1 MAGSSLSFD
10 DWIQS
15 TLTFT
20 LQSGTYSVPGA
31 NIKSLDLRLK
41 YWGFSGDITFLVMC
55 NQVADGL
62 NSSFIGNTLIKV
74 ALSVQVAN
82 AGSMTQSLVP
92 ITLNGIVS
100 CKEYTEYSN
109 ISANTS
115 GNFIAYRLYSC
126 TFVDPAYYYWS
137 QHYLINLYVNGTF
150 SSIINAQVNSDIKL
164 SLNWSFLTTSQAQI
178 LVSAGVNG
186 KDNAS
191 FYDFLLW
198 LVDQNNGY
206 FYYNYSTQEYC
217 IVGALPAA
225 TTTVICNSVPIKN
238 YKILLPK
245 VQRATLTLMNSN
257 AQSPKTQTVT
267 NANAATPIVRD
278 VVVNTPTA
286 SVFTNAVQLE
296 TDTYFQSLPSIEW
309 CYKELP
315 IVLMMPG
322 TVAAFTTPDWST
334 GAYLQGKSFSI
345 KEVRLTAFSN
355 VEDVTLSN
363 GGTYAGFT
371 VTLTMT
377 GQAGAVSRPM
387 LPDYAWPTYPIEIE
401 GIVYSDQGE
410 ATSATYAYVTNSTTS
425 LNYYQVQIPLWQ
437 NLIVSVP
444 YQPSNLNGQ
453 FYFPPYK
460 GQQVMLSIGLYDS
473 NIISYLD
480 WRTYS
485 ILPTTGQGN
494 QLVFGQSSTSMT
506 SINHTYSGSTP
517 QFNINRVLG
526 EDTEIITLG
535 EGCIILQTKENS

>member
-1 MAGSSLSFD
+1 
-10 DWIQS
+10 
-15 TLTFT
+15 
-20 LQSGTYSVPGA
+20 
-31 NIKSLDLRLK
+31 
-41 YWGFSGDITFLVMC
+41 
-55 NQVADGL
+55 
-62 NSSFIGNTLIKV
+62 
-74 ALSVQVAN
+74 
-82 AGSMTQSLVP
+82 
-92 ITLNGIVS
+92 
-100 CKEYTEYSN
+100 
-109 ISANTS
+109 
-115 GNFIAYRLYSC
+115 
-126 TFVDPAYYYWS
+126 
-137 QHYLINLYVNGTF
+137 
-150 SSIINAQVNSDIKL
+150 
-164 SLNWSFLTTSQAQI
+164 
-178 LVSAGVNG
+178 
-186 KDNAS
+186 
-191 FYDFLLW
+191 
-198 LVDQNNGY
+198 
-206 FYYNYSTQEYC
+206 
-217 IVGALPAA
+217 
-225 TTTVICNSVPIKN
+225 
-238 YKILLPK
+238 
-245 VQRATLTLMNSN
+245 
-257 AQSPKTQTVT
+257 
-267 NANAATPIVRD
+267 
-278 VVVNTPTA
+278 
-286 SVFTNAVQLE
+286 
-296 TDTYFQSLPSIEW
+296 
-309 CYKELP
+309 
-315 IVLMMPG
+315 
-322 TVAAFTTPDWST
+322 
-334 GAYLQGKSFSI
+334 
-345 KEVRLTAFSN
+345 